1 MSTSTLTLRR
11 SGSSSLGQRQRL
23 AAPATEPRLASTLAG
38 VLGALARA
46 YRVRRDTRRLSAFS
60 DHMLRDVGLGRGG
73 IGRAVRVGRDW
84 R

>member
-1 MSTSTLTLRR
+1 
-11 SGSSSLGQRQRL
+11 
-23 AAPATEPRLASTLAG
+23 LASTLAG

-60 DHMLRDVGLGRGG
+60 DHMLRDLGLGRGE
-73 IGRAVRVGRDW
+73 IERVARVGRDW